1 MESNASAGEGAKCLY
16 PSTTALQPSTR
27 TLSAGYLCDGISM
40 NTEREDAVVKHSS
53 HEICERALRDSLHEA
68 LETGPLKS
76 EAQGLDLSVDI
87 AGNASYDTPHR

>member
-1 MESNASAGEGAKCLY
+1 
-16 PSTTALQPSTR
+16 
-27 TLSAGYLCDGISM
+27 M

-53 HEICERALRDSLHEA
+53 HKKCERALRDSLHNA

-87 AGNASYDTPHR
+87 AGDASCDTHVADSRLLLDQRTALLCDVFLPKEWEPT